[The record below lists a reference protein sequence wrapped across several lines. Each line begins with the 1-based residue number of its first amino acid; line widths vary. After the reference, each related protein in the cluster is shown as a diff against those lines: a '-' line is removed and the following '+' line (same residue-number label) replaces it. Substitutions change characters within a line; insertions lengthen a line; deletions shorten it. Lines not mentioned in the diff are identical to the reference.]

1 MGIAAEGEQVH
12 AVARTADGLLAVVRQ
27 MRQPRRLVDE
37 SGKVLA
43 RAPGFESAD
52 GIALFGDGSFAW
64 MPREGGPIEVRFDG
78 RTATLPGTD
87 GLGAGAGAR
96 FGSTIVMLSGGFPRR
111 PIVANLDRLEL
122 FPGAPAMQARD
133 LLVIDAASVALFER
147 LPEGD
152 AALIVRT
159 RGPAPLLEAQP
170 AVPFGSFTIGFTAAG
185 ERVYADTTDEATRV
199 SVGQSRWPLPRRL
212 DRSAEKI
219 VADGVLVYWAN
230 GSDTLVVLDLADGQW
245 TEYAL
250 PEDMAGGYGMVRL
263 RHDPD
268 DGVLF
273 ITKGRH
279 LLEFDIATR
288 TLRTPG

>member
-12 AVARTADGLLAVVRQ
+12 AVARTADGLLAVVRPV
-27 MRQPRRLVDE
+27 RQPPRLVNE
-37 SGKVLA
+37 SGDVLA

-87 GLGAGAGAR
+87 GLGAGEGAR
-96 FGSTIVMLSGGFPRR
+96 FGSTIVLLSGGFPRR
-111 PIVANLDRLEL
+111 PVVANLDRLEL
-122 FPGAPAMQARD
+122 IPGVPEMKAFQFC
-133 LLVIDAASVALFER
+133 VIDAASAAVFER
-147 LPEGD
+147 LPQDD

-159 RGPAPLLEAQP
+159 GGPAPLLEVQP
-170 AVPFGSFTIGFTAAG
+170 SVPLGSLTIGFTATG
-185 ERVYADTTDEATRV
+185 ERVYADTTDEATHV
-199 SVGQSRWPLPRRL
+199 LVGQTRWPLPRRL

-219 VADGVLVYWAN
+219 VVDELLIYWAN
-230 GSDTLVVLDLADGQW
+230 GSDTLLVLDLADGQW

-250 PEDMAGGYGMVRL
+250 PEHMARGYGMVRL
-263 RHDPD
+263 HHDPD